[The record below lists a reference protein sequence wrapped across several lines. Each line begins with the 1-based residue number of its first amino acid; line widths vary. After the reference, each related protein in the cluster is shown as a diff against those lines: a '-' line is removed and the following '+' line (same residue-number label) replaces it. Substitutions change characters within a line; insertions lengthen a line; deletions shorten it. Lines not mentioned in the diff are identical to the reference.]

1 MQQRQDFVQKGGCR
15 TGSDNRA
22 LRAKL
27 TKMPNVPGV
36 ALRSGI
42 FGLKADSARPIDSFH
57 PVRAFPHSRDFWHQ
71 PCGYKSGAKLAGSEQ
86 LAQRPEDGPPRGAA
100 RHLIAAALARAQ
112 REHALEVARMR
123 GPWD

>member
-1 MQQRQDFVQKGGCR
+1 MQQWQDFVQRGGCR

-27 TKMPNVPGV
+27 TKIPNVPGV
-36 ALRSGI
+36 AHRSGI

-57 PVRAFPHSRDFWHQ
+57 PARAFPLSRNFWHKLG
-71 PCGYKSGAKLAGSEQ
+71 GYKSGAKLAGSEQ

-100 RHLIAAALARAQ
+100 HHLVAAALARAQ
-112 REHALEVARMR
+112 RERTLEVARMR
-123 GPWD
+123 DLWG